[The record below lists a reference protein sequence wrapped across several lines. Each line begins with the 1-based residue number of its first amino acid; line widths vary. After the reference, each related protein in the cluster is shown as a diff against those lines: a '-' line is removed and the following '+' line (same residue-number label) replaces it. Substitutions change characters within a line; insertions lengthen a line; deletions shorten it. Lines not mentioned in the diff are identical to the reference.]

1 VDHQPDAQH
10 TSTSPDHCQRSATP
24 ESVQHQTRQKPF
36 TSLLPTNA
44 ITDGRHHSALL
55 SPQTIFRGQRC
66 TMGAIAG
73 ANGGGRQQV
82 VADIAK
88 VLDGSGGHGE
98 SLDAGTEPARPL
110 MGHSG
115 GQRDRASARSP
126 LGGSI
131 GDTPAMLAR
140 VTLTIDEAARSR
152 FALRP
157 SGRSSLEDVA
167 EAARTGSRSAFCCK
181 SAARRRRIGRD
192 ASRRGP
198 LTWGGAEGI

>member
-1 VDHQPDAQH
+1 MTIMSYTTRRDLTLTLRSTRNRPRRAMHQ
-10 TSTSPDHCQRSATP
+10 
-24 ESVQHQTRQKPF
+24 
-36 TSLLPTNA
+36 
-44 ITDGRHHSALL
+44 
-55 SPQTIFRGQRC
+55 
-66 TMGAIAG
+66 GAIAWYQ
-73 ANGGGRQQV
+73 RRRRDSRV

-88 VLDGSGGHGE
+88 VLDGSGGHDE

-131 GDTPAMLAR
+131 GDTPAMLAGSPW
-140 VTLTIDEAARSR
+140 RSIR
-152 FALRP
+152 RLGRALRC
-157 SGRSSLEDVA
+157 GRAA
-167 EAARTGSRSAFCCK
+167 EAWRTSRRQLGQGSRSAFCRK

-192 ASRRGP
+192 ASRGGP